1 MAKVHNKGFKTKAWG
16 QGPQDIGFRTKPQD
30 ISCRTELQDEESEHS
45 FRTKIQEQKTSGRRI
60 KDKGSMTKLVDRA
73 EEEGFRTKIQDIG
86 FSAKPQDRASGQR
99 FRTLPDKASGR
110 SLRTTL
116 ENTAS
121 G

>member
-1 MAKVHNKGFKTKAWG
+1 
-16 QGPQDIGFRTKPQD
+16 
-30 ISCRTELQDEESEHS
+30 
-45 FRTKIQEQKTSGRRI
+45 
-60 KDKGSMTKLVDRA
+60 MTKLVDRA

-116 ENTAS
+116 ENKAS
-121 G
+121 GQSFRPKFADEASGQR